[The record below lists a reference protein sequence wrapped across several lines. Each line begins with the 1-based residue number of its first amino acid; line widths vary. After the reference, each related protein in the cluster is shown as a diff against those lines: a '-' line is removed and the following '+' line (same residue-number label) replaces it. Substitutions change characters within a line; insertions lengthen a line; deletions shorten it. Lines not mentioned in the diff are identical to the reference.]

1 MGETITCATTTRK
14 YTTGENDPNERI
26 QSRRAAASHLLR
38 KSATCPRSERSPGE
52 SNQRRMNVPRAARSA
67 ASQILPD
74 VGAPVRS
81 TLFAASV
88 VFNSVLLCWSRAL
101 AIEATPSKDRV

>member
-52 SNQRRMNVPRAARSA
+52 SDQRRMNVPNAAKST
-67 ASQILPD
+67 ASQTLPE
-74 VGAPVRS
+74 VEAPERS
-81 TLFAASV
+81 TLFAASL